1 MARRGRRENA
11 GHSEKGGRNDVTI
24 LKLLLGFGLI
34 WFILTFLL
42 VIHEY
47 GHAWTMRR
55 LGMRVDKIVIGTGPL
70 LFSTKQ
76 EEIRL
81 LPFIGMAV
89 SDDYAKASL
98 RDRAIAAAAGPV
110 ASILLGLFLLL
121 AYWIVPSWATLIAA
135 KGSLLL
141 AAINL
146 IPLPPF
152 DGFTVVEAFLAKRGL
167 RIDEGQR
174 RQLFTIGIGTMVVL
188 TLVL

>member
-1 MARRGRRENA
+1 M
-11 GHSEKGGRNDVTI
+11 TI

-81 LPFIGMAV
+81 LPFVGMAV

-174 RQLFTIGIGTMVVL
+174 RQLLTIGIGTMVVL

>member
-1 MARRGRRENA
+1 M
-11 GHSEKGGRNDVTI
+11 TI

-167 RIDEGQR
+167 RTDEGQR

>member
-1 MARRGRRENA
+1 MM
-11 GHSEKGGRNDVTI
+11 
-24 LKLLLGFGLI
+24 LKLLLGLGMI

-47 GHAWTMRR
+47 GHACVMRR
-55 LGMRVDKIVIGTGPL
+55 LGMRVDKIIIGTGPL
-70 LFSTKQ
+70 LFATAQ

-89 SDDYAKASL
+89 SEDYAKAPL
-98 RDRAIAAAAGPV
+98 RDRAIAAAAGP
-110 ASILLGLFLLL
+110 ASSILLGLFLLL

-167 RIDEGQR
+167 HINDGQR
-174 RQLFTIGIGTMVVL
+174 RQLFAIGIGTMVVL

>member
-1 MARRGRRENA
+1 MMI
-11 GHSEKGGRNDVTI
+11 V
-24 LKLLLGFGLI
+24 KLLLGFGLI

-47 GHAWTMRR
+47 GHAWAMRR
-55 LGMRVDKIVIGTGPL
+55 LRMRVDKIVIGAGPL
-70 LFSTKQ
+70 LFATAQ

-81 LPFIGMAV
+81 FPFIGMAI
-89 SDDYAKASL
+89 SEDYAKASL

-110 ASILLGLFLLL
+110 TSILLGVVLLL
-121 AYWIVPSWATLIAA
+121 AYWIAPAWATLIAA

-152 DGFTVVEAFLAKRGL
+152 DGFTVVEAFLAKRGV
-167 RIDEGQR
+167 RIDDGQR

>member
-1 MARRGRRENA
+1 MFF
-11 GHSEKGGRNDVTI
+11 
-24 LKLLLGFGLI
+24 LKLLMGLGLI

-42 VIHEY
+42 LIHEY
-47 GHAWTMRR
+47 GHAWVMRR
-55 LGMRVDKIVIGTGPL
+55 LGMRVDRIVIGVGPL
-70 LFSTKQ
+70 LFATAQ

-81 LPFIGMAV
+81 LPFLGMAI

-98 RDRAIAAAAGPV
+98 RDRAIAAAAGPA

-121 AYWIVPSWATLIAA
+121 ANWIMPSWATLIAA

-152 DGFTVVEAFLAKRGL
+152 DGFPIVEVFLDKHGL

-174 RQLFTIGIGTMVVL
+174 RHLFTIGIGTMVVL